1 MKERKRKDR
10 ESKRKTEREEDRKT
24 FSENRTKIQKA
35 SGNEI
40 DIVKHIDIPM
50 DSLTTHM
57 FK

>member
-10 ESKRKTEREEDRKT
+10 ESKSKIEREEDRKT